1 MANPE
6 MLGPATLTLGQGLGM
21 FQSFM
26 PKFTDIAHHPYGSDP
41 GFERDCRMAETAAS
55 LVTLGVG
62 ILVSQMTGSP
72 VPATISVVVVVSLLA
87 LYEKALRSGG
97 EALSNA

>member
-6 MLGPATLTLGQGLGM
+6 MLGPATLTMGQGLGM

-26 PKFTDIAHHPYGSDP
+26 PKFTDIASHPFGSDP
-41 GFERDCRMAETAAS
+41 GFERDCRMAEMAAS
-55 LVTLGVG
+55 AVSLGVG
-62 ILVSQMTGSP
+62 IMVSQMTGSP
-72 VPATISVVVVVSLLA
+72 VPAVVAVVVVVSLLA

-97 EALSNA
+97 ETLSNA